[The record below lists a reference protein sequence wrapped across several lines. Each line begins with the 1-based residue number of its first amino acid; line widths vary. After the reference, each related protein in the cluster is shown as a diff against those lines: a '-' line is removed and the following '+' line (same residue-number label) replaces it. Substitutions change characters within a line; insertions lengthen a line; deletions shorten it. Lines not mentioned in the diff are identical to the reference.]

1 MSESRSVDLS
11 HLQCPYTLIQLSQA
25 IRDLGENANLR
36 IKIRRSRNGVM
47 GLAYHVR
54 FRQIGQAT
62 CLPLPRAES
71 EELFACKRSDLPRQG

>member
-36 IKIRRSRNGVM
+36 IKIRSDQLEEIQEWCNGAGLSFEVSTDRSGYV
-47 GLAYHVR
+47 LTIA
-54 FRQIGQAT
+54 
-62 CLPLPRAES
+62 
-71 EELFACKRSDLPRQG
+71 